1 MTGSKSTEKP
11 RTSSP
16 DKLAKPTKS
25 GIELSE
31 SALDRASGG
40 AVFPSSPA
48 VSALKMELKIDDLA
62 APSVKLPIVKP
73 GN

>member
-1 MTGSKSTEKP
+1 MPESKSTKKAP
-11 RTSSP
+11 ASSP
-16 DKLAKPTKS
+16 DRLAKPTKP

-48 VSALKMELKIDDLA
+48 ANNLKIDLKIDSLA
-62 APSVKLPIVKP
+62 APSPTRIAVKP

>member
-1 MTGSKSTEKP
+1 
-11 RTSSP
+11 
-16 DKLAKPTKS
+16 LAKPANS

-40 AVFPSSPA
+40 AVFPTSPA
-48 VSALKMELKIDDLA
+48 VSALKLELKIDDLA
-62 APSVKLPIVKP
+62 ATSVKLPIAKP